1 MASITIN
8 GVSINPSAPRPQ
20 RAAMS
25 LDNAN
30 AKNSDYILVQTKAPI
45 DKAQRA
51 QLEKAG
57 AEILE
62 AVPGSAFVCHFP
74 QTSLAKIRA
83 LPFVAWADV
92 YPEVVKIAPAL

>member
-1 MASITIN
+1 MPSITIN

-20 RAAMS
+20 RAALA

-30 AKNSDYILVQTKAPI
+30 AKNSDYILVQTKAPL

-51 QLEKAG
+51 QLEKAS

-62 AVPGSAFVCHFP
+62 AVPGSALVRTRIVA
-74 QTSLAKIRA
+74 QRQKVRDTSICGAQ
-83 LPFVAWADV
+83 V
-92 YPEVVKIAPAL
+92 